1 MLKSASQEII
11 ELHEI
16 REETSIISL
25 HERDLLKCLDLIKS
39 PTAIVFATI
48 QKKNGRS
55 MQSSHGLNTAA
66 RKT

>member
-25 HERDLLKCLDLIKS
+25 HERDLLKCLDMIKS
-39 PTAIVFATI
+39 PTAIGMASI
-48 QKKNGRS
+48 QKKNGLFLRS
-55 MQSSHGLNTAA
+55 
-66 RKT
+66 

>member
-25 HERDLLKCLDLIKS
+25 HERDVLKCLDMIKS
-39 PTAIVFATI
+39 PTAIGMASI
-48 QKKNGRS
+48 QKKNGIFL
-55 MQSSHGLNTAA
+55 SS
-66 RKT
+66 